1 MHTLMLQEA
10 LWADDRAKQQQQR
23 QLSELS
29 ASGALSDQQVVA
41 AQALLQQLS
50 LLGGQQ
56 GTVGLRGLSGMLP
69 GMGLEGVHGGQP
81 GFSQISQMQQRP
93 IGGSP
98 NLMAPGATHPEI
110 ENLLPGLSLQ
120 AAAEQLLR
128 QQQQQSQGQPQGFPQ
143 MHQQQHG
150 GALYSQHPALE
161 GFRQQGHLQQQD
173 PHQMGL
179 QQMGAMSP
187 RQQQGLDLQQQQG
200 EVDTFEPPHMH
211 QLMPNWAES
220 LHEVGAT
227 CRYLLSASERDTFPG
242 LPHDC
247 LSEQLK
253 LCWSLE

>member
-1 MHTLMLQEA
+1 MHALVLQEA

-56 GTVGLRGLSGMLP
+56 GAAGLRGLSGLMP
-69 GMGLEGVHGGQP
+69 GVGLEGLHGGQP
-81 GFSQISQMQQRP
+81 GFSHISQMQQRP
-93 IGGSP
+93 ISGSS
-98 NLMAPGATHPEI
+98 NLMAPGAGHPRPDLED
-110 ENLLPGLSLQ
+110 LLPGLSLQ

-128 QQQQQSQGQPQGFPQ
+128 QQQQQPQGQHHGFPH

-150 GALYSQHPALE
+150 GALYTQHPALE

-173 PHQMGL
+173 SHHMVL

-187 RQQQGLDLQQQQG
+187 GQQQGLSPHHQQG
-200 EVDTFEPPHMH
+200 EADAFDLPHMH

-220 LHEVGAT
+220 LHEVGAS
-227 CRYLLSASERDTFPG
+227 CRYLLSASERNT
-242 LPHDC
+242 
-247 LSEQLK
+247 LSWLASWV
-253 LCWSLE
+253 LV

>member
-1 MHTLMLQEA
+1 MNALVVQEA

-23 QLSELS
+23 HLSELS

-56 GTVGLRGLSGMLP
+56 GAAGLRSLSGMLP
-69 GMGLEGVHGGQP
+69 GVGLEGLQGAQP
-81 GFSQISQMQQRP
+81 GFSQMSQMQQRP
-93 IGGSP
+93 ISGSP
-98 NLMAPGATHPEI
+98 NLMAPGAGHPHPED
-110 ENLLPGLSLQ
+110 LLPGLSLQ

-150 GALYSQHPALE
+150 GALYAQHPALE

-173 PHQMGL
+173 AHQMGL
-179 QQMGAMSP
+179 QQLGAMSP
-187 RQQQGLDLQQQQG
+187 GQQQGLGPQQQQS
-200 EVDTFEPPHMH
+200 EMEAFEPPHMH

-220 LHEVGAT
+220 LHEVGIT
-227 CRYLLSASERDTFPG
+227 CRCLLSASDT
-242 LPHDC
+242 
-247 LSEQLK
+247 LSWLA
-253 LCWSLE
+253 S